1 MAPIKHTLKTLV
13 MSLAAA
19 LSAPTLAETLQLP
32 RINVVGQGD
41 SMDKQPGSV
50 IKVTQEEL
58 ALQQPLSTE
67 DALRKVPGI
76 NVKSEE
82 ETAVVVNIG
91 MRGLPADSTK
101 TLILED
107 GVPVAPSLFLG
118 NGRYYNPRIQRME
131 SIEVL
136 KGAASL
142 RYGPST
148 IGGVINYQT
157 KTPPEGVSL
166 SGRVGSFG
174 LREST
179 IELGGRNPSGDAT
192 FGLVY
197 TQAEADAFQNKGY
210 TMDDLMVKAG
220 LAIGEHQKIGVK
232 FSHTENEA
240 NLSYRGLFIDDFKA
254 GKTYNP
260 APDDWFLQERNA
272 FDINHEWAINQD
284 MKLNTLLYW
293 SQVSRDYWRFGVTTA
308 NNTLP
313 TSGRWAYSD
322 TVNGNNRA
330 FERQGVDS
338 RLTFN
343 HRALGMQNEAEI
355 GVRFMTEEMDNQT
368 INATRANPR
377 SGTLNAQTT
386 EKANSMALF
395 AQNRFVVND
404 QLAVTPGIRVEQ
416 YEQTRVNE
424 KNRTSSAKTS
434 NTEVLPGV
442 GATYQ
447 LAPMAQIYGGVY
459 KAFSPAQS
467 GDALAACPTGATT
480 CTPGEYVDQQLEA
493 ERSVNI
499 EVGVRGATANFY
511 YEATAFQMDFDNQIV
526 SGNSDPTLARQNAGK
541 TLHQGVELAA
551 GYQLGQGFSLDGNMT
566 YIPTSEYR
574 SGTDKGNRIVY
585 SPEILANV
593 SLGYAKE
600 NLKTELRLHHSG
612 AQFGSSDN
620 RTEISGNN
628 GGVGGIWGGKLD
640 AYTTFDLNA
649 HYTVNKRFAV
659 FGAVKNLTD
668 ERYIAG
674 LRQGIYAGPSRSFEL
689 GAKYRF

>member
-1 MAPIKHTLKTLV
+1 MAANKFVLKTLIVSMAAV
-13 MSLAAA
+13 MAAPVA
-19 LSAPTLAETLQLP
+19 AETKLP
-32 RINVVGQGD
+32 RIDVVGEGQEAVA
-41 SMDKQPGSV
+41 KQPGSV
-50 IKVTQEEL
+50 AVVSKEDLEIL
-58 ALQQPLSTE
+58 QPLSTE

-76 NVKSEE
+76 NIKGEE

-91 MRGLPADSTK
+91 MRGLPADSSK

-131 SIEVL
+131 GIEVL

-157 KTPPEGVSL
+157 KTPEDGVSV

-174 LREST
+174 LREGT
-179 IELGGRNPSGDAT
+179 VELGGSNPSGDAF
-192 FGLVY
+192 FGVVY
-197 TQAEADAFQNKGY
+197 TKAESDGFQNKGY
-210 TMDDLMVKAG
+210 KMDDLMVKAG
-220 LAIGEHQKIGVK
+220 MAIGNDQMIGVK

-240 NLSYRGLFIDDFKA
+240 NISYRGLFIDDYEA
-254 GKTYNP
+254 RKTYNP

-272 FDINHEWAINQD
+272 FDINHEWDISSD
-284 MKLNTLLYW
+284 MKLNTLVYW
-293 SQVSRDYWRFGVTTA
+293 SQVSRDYWRFGVT
-308 NNTLP
+308 NNNADSPET
-313 TSGRWAYSD
+313 GRWLYTD
-322 TVNGNNRA
+322 TVTGNNRA

-343 HRALGMQNEAEI
+343 HGLFGIQNEAEI

-368 INATRANPR
+368 VTATRDNPR
-377 SGTLNAQTT
+377 SGTTAGSHST
-386 EKANSMALF
+386 EQATSVALF
-395 AQNRFVVND
+395 AQNRFVVTD
-404 QLAVTPGIRVEQ
+404 KLAVTPGLRVEQ

-424 KNRTSSAKTS
+424 KDRTNSAKTS
-434 NTEVLPGV
+434 NTEVMPGV

-447 LAPMAQIYGGVY
+447 LTPMAQVYGGVY
-459 KAFSPAQS
+459 QAFSPAQS
-467 GDALAACPTGATT
+467 GDALAAVG
-480 CTPGEYVDQQLEA
+480 GVYVDQQLEA

-499 EVGVRGATANFY
+499 EIGVRGANARFH

-526 SGNSDPTLARQNAGK
+526 AGNSDPTLSKQNAGK

-551 GYQLGQGFSLDGNMT
+551 GYQLGGGFSIDGNLT
-566 YIPTSEYR
+566 YIPVSEYR

-585 SPEILANV
+585 SPEMLANLA
-593 SLGYAKE
+593 LGYIAGG
-600 NLKTELRLHHSG
+600 LKTELSAHHSSE
-612 AQFGSSDN
+612 QFGSSDN
-620 RTEISGNN
+620 RTEISGNS
-628 GGVGGIWGGKLD
+628 GGIGGIWGGKLD
-640 AYTTFDLNA
+640 AYTTIDFNA
-649 HYTVNKRFAV
+649 HYTMNKQLSV

-674 LRQGIYAGPSRSFEL
+674 LRQGIYAGPSRAIEL
-689 GAKYRF
+689 GAKYKF